1 MQVAIVIETNPESTK
16 LVDWTVAG
24 PSVNE
29 VNDFIDSIE
38 EHLLAAAN
46 LPIDPDSKVSKIFT
60 IDDGDLLQGEE
71 AVKAQAYKDALGS
84 LDEDPEET
92 KHWVLQSV
100 TIEMRSD
107 MTQVPGYS
115 NVAAAQL

>member
-1 MQVAIVIETNPESTK
+1 MPKILCTLPMQLAIEIETNPESTK

-24 PSVNE
+24 HSVNE

-46 LPIDPDSKVSKIFT
+46 LPIDPDSRISKIFT
-60 IDDGDLLQGEE
+60 IDDDGALLQGEE
-71 AVKAQAYKDALGS
+71 AVKAQAYKDALSS

-92 KHWVLQSV
+92 KH
-100 TIEMRSD
+100 
-107 MTQVPGYS
+107 
-115 NVAAAQL
+115 

>member
-1 MQVAIVIETNPESTK
+1 MPKILCTLPMQVAIVIETNPESTK
-16 LVDWTVAG
+16 LVDWAVAG
-24 PSVNE
+24 PSVDE

-46 LPIDPDSKVSKIFT
+46 LPIDPDSRISKIFT
-60 IDDGDLLQGEE
+60 IDDDGDLLQGEE

-92 KHWVLQSV
+92 KH
-100 TIEMRSD
+100 
-107 MTQVPGYS
+107 
-115 NVAAAQL
+115 